1 MIPLIYIWET
11 IYKGVIYNKDI
22 PSCSPA
28 QELFHRNIGI
38 DSYWIQLNHLFNY
51 FYRISD
57 PTSLLLTK
65 KNEVGKKKQEP
76 LVVNEHL
83 STEFYRIKVSS
94 ATL

>member
-1 MIPLIYIWET
+1 M
-11 IYKGVIYNKDI
+11 N
-22 PSCSPA
+22 
-28 QELFHRNIGI
+28 N
-38 DSYWIQLNHLFNY
+38 LFNY